1 MTRYTGYN
9 LFVSSIATKLDYYNP
24 KDTLPHVI
32 VIKVPQLLHTEQYFI
47 EFSKLF
53 LGATRLPKV
62 FLGNCRFAIGKPR
75 FKLLVIP
82 PLHYGNKKWV
92 RMGQKSADKYNSVVF
107 GRSKKYSNFK

>member
-53 LGATRLPKV
+53 LGATRLPS
-62 FLGNCRFAIGKPR
+62 ISW
-75 FKLLVIP
+75 KL
-82 PLHYGNKKWV
+82 
-92 RMGQKSADKYNSVVF
+92 
-107 GRSKKYSNFK
+107 